1 MVFENPRY
9 DILTVIV
16 IFLILLTVFVIY
28 FPLASPII
36 LGMTLAV
43 VLYPL
48 HQRFSQ
54 RMKESASATLITLI
68 AFLAIAIMLY
78 FIVSILISG
87 SSMVF
92 QMVTTIVT
100 WLGSMGNS
108 PLPGASIGTALDTIV
123 NALKQFLVPLL
134 VNIPAMV
141 FFTFVFFLSVFL
153 FLLKG
158 PAVSREIRAALP
170 ERLNISIAKISGLTV
185 NTLYA
190 IYIVTVEIAILT
202 FLIALPVFYLLGYP
216 GYLQLAI

>member
-1 MVFENPRY
+1 MAFENPRY
-9 DILTVIV
+9 DILAVIV
-16 IFLILLTVFVIY
+16 IFLILLTVFVVY
-28 FPLASPII
+28 FPLASPMI
-36 LGMTLAV
+36 LGMTLAM

-78 FIVSILISG
+78 FIVNILLSG
-87 SSMVF
+87 SSKVF
-92 QMVTTIVT
+92 QMITTIIE

-108 PLPGASIGTALDTIV
+108 PLPGVLIGTALDTIV
-123 NALKQFLVPLL
+123 TTLKQFLISLL

-158 PAVSREIRAALP
+158 PAVSPRNP
-170 ERLNISIAKISGLTV
+170 GCPSGK
-185 NTLYA
+185 A
-190 IYIVTVEIAILT
+190 
-202 FLIALPVFYLLGYP
+202 
-216 GYLQLAI
+216 